1 MQIREATLKDR
12 DGVFELLGELMRSAA
27 GAGESPIN
35 QPKAEEA
42 FKHIIE
48 NKKAGAIFVA
58 EENGNLLGLV
68 TLSYPMAV
76 RCGGIYACVE
86 EFIVSERARGKG
98 AGGKLLEAAKA
109 HALKM
114 GCHEI
119 QVNRPSE
126 AGYPV
131 YLKHG
136 WSDLGKHLC
145 FRVAKE

>member
-1 MQIREATLKDR
+1 MQVREAALKDR
-12 DGVFELLGELMRSAA
+12 DQVFDLMSELMRSPA
-27 GAGESPIN
+27 GAGETPVNRS
-35 QPKAEEA
+35 KSEA
-42 FKHIIE
+42 TFRRIIE
-48 NKKAGAIFVA
+48 DKTAGAIFVA
-58 EENGNLLGLV
+58 EEDGVLLGLV

-76 RCGGIYACVE
+76 RCGGIYACIE

-131 YLKHG
+131 YLRHG
-136 WSDLGKHLC
+136 WKDLGKHLSLKC
-145 FRVAKE
+145 EG